1 MKKNYLLIAIFL
13 SFFSFNSFAIVIEI
27 NSNKTNLKENSSSSQ
42 TNSNPETIKKT
53 NLVLA
58 DPTVN
63 PTASSTAI
71 CEGDNLT
78 LTANPSGGVAPY
90 TFFWTGPNGYVSSIE
105 NPVINN
111 VGTANVG
118 TYSLYIIDALSV
130 TSSTQ
135 STSVVVVNTKIDPE
149 FDATLPAICKN
160 GIAPLLSNTST
171 NGITG
176 TWNPS
181 VVSNT
186 TTTTYL
192 FTPDAGQCA
201 NSLSFTIFVVN
212 NVTPKFTL
220 PLSICLNETPPV
232 LPNVSNNGIVGNWSP
247 TIVSNTASGSYT
259 FTPSSLQCALPLTV
273 QIIVNPLLAIFIP
286 AIPPICSGGVLA
298 NLPTTSNNGVTGT
311 WSPAMNNTATTT
323 YTFTPTVGQCTVTP
337 STMTIVV
344 NPITAVF
351 SPVAPICSGGVLAN
365 LPTTSNNGV
374 TGTWS
379 PAMNNTATTTYTF
392 APTAGQCTVT
402 PATITIVVN
411 PITAVFSPVAPICSG
426 GVLALLPTTSNN
438 GVTGTWSP
446 AMNNIATTTYTFTP
460 TAGQCTVTPA
470 TITIVVNPITAVF
483 SPVVPICS
491 GGVLANLPTTSNN
504 GVAGTWSPVM
514 NNTATTN
521 YTFTPTAG
529 QCTVTPATITI
540 VVNPITAVFSPV
552 APICSGGVLANLPT
566 TSNNGVAGTWSPVM
580 NNTATTTYTFTPTAG
595 QCTVTPSIMT
605 IVVNPI
611 TAVFSPVAPI
621 CSGGVLAN
629 LPTTSTNG
637 VMGTWSPAMNN
648 TATTTYTFTPTA
660 GQCTVT
666 PATITIVVNPIT
678 AVFSPVAPI
687 CSGGVL
693 ALLPT
698 TSNNGVTGTWSPAMN
713 NIATTTYTFTP
724 TAGQCTVAPATIT
737 IVVNPIT
744 AVFSPVGPICSGG
757 VLANLPTTSNNGVT
771 GTWSPVMNN
780 TATTTYTFTPTAG
793 QCTITPATMTIVV
806 NPITAVFSPVGPI
819 CSGGVLANLPT
830 TSNNGVTGTWS
841 PVMNNT
847 ATTTYTFTP
856 TAGQCTITPATMTIV
871 VNAITAVFSPVAPI
885 CSGEVLVNLPTTSNN
900 GVAGTWSPAMSNTAT
915 TTYTFTP
922 TAGQCTITPS
932 TITIIVNPITA
943 VFSPV
948 APICSGEVLVNL
960 PTTSNNGVAGTWS
973 PAMSNT
979 ATTTYTFTPTAGQCT
994 ITPSAITIIVNP
1006 ITAVFSPVAP
1016 ICSGGFLA
1024 NLPTTSNNGVTG
1036 TWSPAMNNT
1045 ATTTYTFAPTA
1056 GQCTITPPTIT
1067 IIVNPITAV
1076 FSPVA
1081 PICSGGVLANLP
1093 TTSNNGVAGTWSPAM
1108 NNTETTNYTFTPTA
1122 GQCTVT
1128 PSTLTIVVNPNVIPT
1143 FTVIAPICSGGVLTD
1158 LPTISNNGVTG
1169 TWLPAINNT
1178 ATTTYTFTPAAG
1190 QCSLTPLTLTIVVNP
1205 VTAVFSLVAPICSG
1219 GVLAPLP
1226 TTSNN
1231 GVTGTW
1237 SPAMNNT
1244 ITTTYTFTPTA
1255 GQCTATPAT
1264 MTIVVN
1270 PITAVFSLVA
1280 PICSG
1285 GVLVNLPTTSNN
1297 GVTGTWSPAMNN
1309 TTTTTY
1315 TFTPTAGQCTIT
1327 PATMTIA
1334 VNPITAVFSP
1344 VAPICSG
1351 GVLAPLPTTSN
1362 NGVTGTWSPAMNNI
1376 ATTTYTFTPTAGQ
1389 CTVTPATIT
1398 IVVNPITAVFSPV
1411 VPICSGGVLA
1421 NLPTTSNNGVTG
1433 TWSPA
1438 MNNTTTTTYTFTPA
1452 AGQCTVTPA
1461 TMTIVVNPITAV
1473 FSPVAPICSGGV
1485 LASLPTT
1492 SNNGITGTW
1501 SPVINNTA
1509 TTTYTFTPT
1518 AGQCTVTPSTLT
1530 IVVNPITAV
1539 FSLVAPICSG
1549 GVLVNLPTTSN
1560 NGVTGTWSPAMN
1572 NTTTTTYTFT
1582 PTAGQCTVTPSTMT
1596 IAVNPNVIPTFTVI
1610 TPICSGSAIPIL
1622 PVISNNLITGT
1633 WNPTTVS
1640 NTTSATYTFTPTA
1653 GQCALP
1659 TTLDITITPK
1669 IIPSFDLIPDV
1680 CFGSTPPSLPTT
1692 SNNGITGTWSPST
1705 VSNLNS
1711 AIYTFTPT
1719 AGVCAAV
1726 TTLSIT
1732 VNTIVPSFN
1741 AIAPI
1746 CANEIP
1752 PMLPAISTN
1761 GITGTWNPAIISN
1774 TVSGAYA
1781 FTPNTGQC
1789 ATTTVLNATV
1799 NQIVTASFTAIAP
1812 ICSIATSPILP
1823 LTSNNLITGTWN
1835 PAIVSNTNSATYTF
1849 TPTTGQCAIGTTL
1862 DITVTPNVTPT
1873 FTAVDPICSGSARPI
1888 LPTTSTNSITGTW
1901 NPATVSN
1908 TTSGTYTF
1916 TPTAGQCVLKT
1927 TMSIVVY
1934 QSPTDVVFTTTDVVN
1949 DKPDGIIKI
1958 TGVTSG
1964 VAPFLY
1970 SINNGFYTTDTNYSG
1985 LLSGNYTIT
1994 VRDSNGCEFNKVA
2007 TIVSICM
2014 FPNAISPNNDS
2025 LNDTF
2030 NLNGCDIVK
2039 LEIFTRYGVEVKRYG
2054 NYSDQWDGT
2063 NNKGESLPGGTY
2075 FYVAEIKGGT
2085 SKAGWV
2091 FIAR

>member
-42 TNSNPETIKKT
+42 TNSNPELIKKT

-111 VGTANVG
+111 VGTANAG

-192 FTPDAGQCA
+192 FTPNAGQCA

-247 TIVSNTASGSYT
+247 AIVSNTASGSYT

-273 QIIVNPLLAIFIP
+273 QIIVNPLLAIFTP

-323 YTFTPTVGQCTVTP
+323 YTFTPTVGQCTITP
-337 STMTIVV
+337 ATMTIVV

-351 SPVAPICSGGVLAN
+351 SPVAPICSGGILAN

-392 APTAGQCTVT
+392 
-402 PATITIVVN
+402 
-411 PITAVFSPVAPICSG
+411 
-426 GVLALLPTTSNN
+426 
-438 GVTGTWSP
+438 
-446 AMNNIATTTYTFTP
+446 
-460 TAGQCTVTPA
+460 
-470 TITIVVNPITAVF
+470 
-483 SPVVPICS
+483 
-491 GGVLANLPTTSNN
+491 
-504 GVAGTWSPVM
+504 
-514 NNTATTN
+514 
-521 YTFTPTAG
+521 
-529 QCTVTPATITI
+529 
-540 VVNPITAVFSPV
+540 
-552 APICSGGVLANLPT
+552 
-566 TSNNGVAGTWSPVM
+566 
-580 NNTATTTYTFTPTAG
+580 
-595 QCTVTPSIMT
+595 
-605 IVVNPI
+605 
-611 TAVFSPVAPI
+611 
-621 CSGGVLAN
+621 
-629 LPTTSTNG
+629 
-637 VMGTWSPAMNN
+637 
-648 TATTTYTFTPTA
+648 
-660 GQCTVT
+660 
-666 PATITIVVNPIT
+666 
-678 AVFSPVAPI
+678 
-687 CSGGVL
+687 
-693 ALLPT
+693 
-698 TSNNGVTGTWSPAMN
+698 
-713 NIATTTYTFTP
+713 
-724 TAGQCTVAPATIT
+724 
-737 IVVNPIT
+737 
-744 AVFSPVGPICSGG
+744 
-757 VLANLPTTSNNGVT
+757 
-771 GTWSPVMNN
+771 
-780 TATTTYTFTPTAG
+780 
-793 QCTITPATMTIVV
+793 
-806 NPITAVFSPVGPI
+806 
-819 CSGGVLANLPT
+819 
-830 TSNNGVTGTWS
+830 
-841 PVMNNT
+841 
-847 ATTTYTFTP
+847 
-856 TAGQCTITPATMTIV
+856 
-871 VNAITAVFSPVAPI
+871 
-885 CSGEVLVNLPTTSNN
+885 
-900 GVAGTWSPAMSNTAT
+900 
-915 TTYTFTP
+915 
-922 TAGQCTITPS
+922 
-932 TITIIVNPITA
+932 
-943 VFSPV
+943 
-948 APICSGEVLVNL
+948 
-960 PTTSNNGVAGTWS
+960 
-973 PAMSNT
+973 
-979 ATTTYTFTPTAGQCT
+979 
-994 ITPSAITIIVNP
+994 
-1006 ITAVFSPVAP
+1006 
-1016 ICSGGFLA
+1016 
-1024 NLPTTSNNGVTG
+1024 
-1036 TWSPAMNNT
+1036 
-1045 ATTTYTFAPTA
+1045 
-1056 GQCTITPPTIT
+1056 
-1067 IIVNPITAV
+1067 
-1076 FSPVA
+1076 
-1081 PICSGGVLANLP
+1081 
-1093 TTSNNGVAGTWSPAM
+1093 
-1108 NNTETTNYTFTPTA
+1108 TPTA

-1128 PSTLTIVVNPNVIPT
+1128 PSTL
-1143 FTVIAPICSGGVLTD
+1143 
-1158 LPTISNNGVTG
+1158 
-1169 TWLPAINNT
+1169 
-1178 ATTTYTFTPAAG
+1178 
-1190 QCSLTPLTLTIVVNP
+1190 
-1205 VTAVFSLVAPICSG
+1205 
-1219 GVLAPLP
+1219 
-1226 TTSNN
+1226 
-1231 GVTGTW
+1231 
-1237 SPAMNNT
+1237 
-1244 ITTTYTFTPTA
+1244 
-1255 GQCTATPAT
+1255 
-1264 MTIVVN
+1264 
-1270 PITAVFSLVA
+1270 
-1280 PICSG
+1280 
-1285 GVLVNLPTTSNN
+1285 
-1297 GVTGTWSPAMNN
+1297 
-1309 TTTTTY
+1309 
-1315 TFTPTAGQCTIT
+1315 
-1327 PATMTIA
+1327 
-1334 VNPITAVFSP
+1334 
-1344 VAPICSG
+1344 
-1351 GVLAPLPTTSN
+1351 
-1362 NGVTGTWSPAMNNI
+1362 
-1376 ATTTYTFTPTAGQ
+1376 
-1389 CTVTPATIT
+1389 
-1398 IVVNPITAVFSPV
+1398 
-1411 VPICSGGVLA
+1411 
-1421 NLPTTSNNGVTG
+1421 
-1433 TWSPA
+1433 
-1438 MNNTTTTTYTFTPA
+1438 
-1452 AGQCTVTPA
+1452 
-1461 TMTIVVNPITAV
+1461 
-1473 FSPVAPICSGGV
+1473 
-1485 LASLPTT
+1485 
-1492 SNNGITGTW
+1492 
-1501 SPVINNTA
+1501 
-1509 TTTYTFTPT
+1509 
-1518 AGQCTVTPSTLT
+1518 
-1530 IVVNPITAV
+1530 
-1539 FSLVAPICSG
+1539 
-1549 GVLVNLPTTSN
+1549 
-1560 NGVTGTWSPAMN
+1560 
-1572 NTTTTTYTFT
+1572 
-1582 PTAGQCTVTPSTMT
+1582 T

-1692 SNNGITGTWSPST
+1692 SNNGITGTWGPST

-1719 AGVCAAV
+1719 AGICAAA
-1726 TTLSIT
+1726 TTLSIK

-1752 PMLPAISTN
+1752 PMLSTISTN

-1774 TVSGAYA
+1774 TVSGAYT
-1781 FTPNTGQC
+1781 FTPNAGQC
-1789 ATTTVLNATV
+1789 ATTAVLNATV

-1812 ICSIATSPILP
+1812 ICSGATSPILP

-1849 TPTTGQCAIGTTL
+1849 TPTSGQCAIGTTL

-1873 FTAVDPICSGSARPI
+1873 FTAIDPICSGSARPI

-1970 SINNGFYTTDTNYSG
+1970 SINNGSYTTETNYSG
-1985 LLSGNYTIT
+1985 LLPGNYTIT

-2039 LEIFTRYGVEVKRYG
+2039 LEIFNRYGVEVKRYG

>member
-392 APTAGQCTVT
+392 A
-402 PATITIVVN
+402 
-411 PITAVFSPVAPICSG
+411 
-426 GVLALLPTTSNN
+426 
-438 GVTGTWSP
+438 
-446 AMNNIATTTYTFTP
+446 
-460 TAGQCTVTPA
+460 
-470 TITIVVNPITAVF
+470 
-483 SPVVPICS
+483 
-491 GGVLANLPTTSNN
+491 
-504 GVAGTWSPVM
+504 
-514 NNTATTN
+514 
-521 YTFTPTAG
+521 
-529 QCTVTPATITI
+529 
-540 VVNPITAVFSPV
+540 
-552 APICSGGVLANLPT
+552 
-566 TSNNGVAGTWSPVM
+566 
-580 NNTATTTYTFTPTAG
+580 
-595 QCTVTPSIMT
+595 
-605 IVVNPI
+605 
-611 TAVFSPVAPI
+611 
-621 CSGGVLAN
+621 
-629 LPTTSTNG
+629 
-637 VMGTWSPAMNN
+637 
-648 TATTTYTFTPTA
+648 
-660 GQCTVT
+660 
-666 PATITIVVNPIT
+666 
-678 AVFSPVAPI
+678 
-687 CSGGVL
+687 
-693 ALLPT
+693 
-698 TSNNGVTGTWSPAMN
+698 
-713 NIATTTYTFTP
+713 
-724 TAGQCTVAPATIT
+724 
-737 IVVNPIT
+737 
-744 AVFSPVGPICSGG
+744 
-757 VLANLPTTSNNGVT
+757 
-771 GTWSPVMNN
+771 
-780 TATTTYTFTPTAG
+780 
-793 QCTITPATMTIVV
+793 
-806 NPITAVFSPVGPI
+806 
-819 CSGGVLANLPT
+819 
-830 TSNNGVTGTWS
+830 
-841 PVMNNT
+841 
-847 ATTTYTFTP
+847 
-856 TAGQCTITPATMTIV
+856 
-871 VNAITAVFSPVAPI
+871 
-885 CSGEVLVNLPTTSNN
+885 
-900 GVAGTWSPAMSNTAT
+900 
-915 TTYTFTP
+915 
-922 TAGQCTITPS
+922 
-932 TITIIVNPITA
+932 
-943 VFSPV
+943 
-948 APICSGEVLVNL
+948 
-960 PTTSNNGVAGTWS
+960 
-973 PAMSNT
+973 
-979 ATTTYTFTPTAGQCT
+979 
-994 ITPSAITIIVNP
+994 
-1006 ITAVFSPVAP
+1006 
-1016 ICSGGFLA
+1016 
-1024 NLPTTSNNGVTG
+1024 
-1036 TWSPAMNNT
+1036 
-1045 ATTTYTFAPTA
+1045 
-1056 GQCTITPPTIT
+1056 
-1067 IIVNPITAV
+1067 
-1076 FSPVA
+1076 
-1081 PICSGGVLANLP
+1081 
-1093 TTSNNGVAGTWSPAM
+1093 
-1108 NNTETTNYTFTPTA
+1108 
-1122 GQCTVT
+1122 
-1128 PSTLTIVVNPNVIPT
+1128 
-1143 FTVIAPICSGGVLTD
+1143 
-1158 LPTISNNGVTG
+1158 
-1169 TWLPAINNT
+1169 
-1178 ATTTYTFTPAAG
+1178 
-1190 QCSLTPLTLTIVVNP
+1190 
-1205 VTAVFSLVAPICSG
+1205 
-1219 GVLAPLP
+1219 
-1226 TTSNN
+1226 
-1231 GVTGTW
+1231 
-1237 SPAMNNT
+1237 
-1244 ITTTYTFTPTA
+1244 
-1255 GQCTATPAT
+1255 
-1264 MTIVVN
+1264 
-1270 PITAVFSLVA
+1270 
-1280 PICSG
+1280 
-1285 GVLVNLPTTSNN
+1285 
-1297 GVTGTWSPAMNN
+1297 
-1309 TTTTTY
+1309 
-1315 TFTPTAGQCTIT
+1315 
-1327 PATMTIA
+1327 
-1334 VNPITAVFSP
+1334 
-1344 VAPICSG
+1344 
-1351 GVLAPLPTTSN
+1351 
-1362 NGVTGTWSPAMNNI
+1362 
-1376 ATTTYTFTPTAGQ
+1376 PTAGQ